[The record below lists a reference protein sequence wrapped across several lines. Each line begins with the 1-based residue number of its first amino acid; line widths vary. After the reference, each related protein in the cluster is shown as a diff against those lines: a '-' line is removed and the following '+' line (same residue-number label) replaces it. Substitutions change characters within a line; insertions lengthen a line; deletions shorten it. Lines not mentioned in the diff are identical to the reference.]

1 MACFL
6 AFSRKSL
13 LLNQSSPYRLIDVKA
28 IIGCLKSQRRAEI
41 LLEKGMNS
49 VIVSCSSSE
58 AVLNL
63 RY

>member
-28 IIGCLKSQRRAEI
+28 IGCLKSQRRSEI
-41 LLEKGMNS
+41 LHEKGKIA